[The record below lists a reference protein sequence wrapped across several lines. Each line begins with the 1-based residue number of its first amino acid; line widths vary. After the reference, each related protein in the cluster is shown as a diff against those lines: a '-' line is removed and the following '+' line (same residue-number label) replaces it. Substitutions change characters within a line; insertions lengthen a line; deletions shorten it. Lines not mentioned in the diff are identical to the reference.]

1 MLIKNQLKLC
11 QILTNCKMVPSVK
24 ACAILKILTSIIS
37 PLKIGHLRM
46 SQPHRYNQGFRSGHL
61 ALEDIQHRR
70 SVMSLE
76 IKFSYA
82 REIDFL

>member
-11 QILTNCKMVPSVK
+11 QILTNCKTVPSVK

-61 ALEDIQHRR
+61 ALED

-82 REIDFL
+82 RKIDFLKV